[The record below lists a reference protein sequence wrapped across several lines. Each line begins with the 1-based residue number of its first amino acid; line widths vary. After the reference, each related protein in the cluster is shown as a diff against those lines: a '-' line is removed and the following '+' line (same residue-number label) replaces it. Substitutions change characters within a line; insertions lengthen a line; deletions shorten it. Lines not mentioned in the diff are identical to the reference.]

1 MQGGTIARTLMQPQ
15 KTIPLPADLFD
26 RIEEEAQLEGKSIE
40 EFLEAAVQRY
50 LATSRLQRL
59 QRYGAQRARELGL
72 TEDDIPRLISEY
84 RNERR
89 R

>member
-1 MQGGTIARTLMQPQ
+1 MQPQ
-15 KTIPLPADLFD
+15 KTIPLPADLFN

-59 QRYGAQRARELGL
+59 ERYGAQRARELGL
-72 TEDDIPRLISEY
+72 SEDDIPRLISEY
-84 RNERR
+84 RHERR

>member
-1 MQGGTIARTLMQPQ
+1 MHGETIVRTPMQPQ
-15 KTIPLPADLFD
+15 KTVPIPAELFD
-26 RIEEEAQLEGKSIE
+26 RIEEEARLEGKSLE